1 MLAKLRDRRL
11 LWPTAMTIAGLILLL
26 GLGKW
31 QLDRKAWKEGLI
43 AAISARVDAPAISIE
58 DAFKRVQQSEGQRWD
73 GDALEYVHV
82 RAAGTFDHT
91 QERHVYEPTA
101 DGPGWLVFTPLY
113 LKSEAGQSARADEPC
128 ADRIIVNR
136 GWVPDALKDPVKR
149 AGGQVTN
156 PVEINGLLRKSMPAG
171 FFTPAPDPARNMYYS
186 RDVAAMF
193 GACGAVKDRAFILD
207 EAAETSVAGDWPR
220 GGTTRLEIPNRHLEY
235 AITWFGLAAA
245 LLAVFLAYAVPK
257 LRSLA
262 D

>member
-82 RAAGTFDHT
+82 RAAGTFDHA
-91 QERHVYEPTA
+91 QERHVYEPTP

-113 LKSEAGQSARADEPC
+113 LKSEEKGSSREQEPC
-128 ADRIIVNR
+128 AGRIIVNR
-136 GWVPDALKDPVKR
+136 GWVPDALKDPAKR
-149 AGGQVTN
+149 APGQVTGT
-156 PVEINGLLRKSMPAG
+156 VEIEGLARKSLPG
-171 FFTPAPDPARNMYYS
+171 GVFTPSPDPARNMWYS
-186 RDVAAMF
+186 REVGVLF
-193 GACGAVKDRAFILD
+193 GTCGSTKDKPFILD
-207 EAAETSVAGDWPR
+207 AAAEPAAAGDWPR
-220 GGTTRLEIPNRHLEY
+220 GGGTRLDIPNRHLEY

-245 LLAVFLAYAVPK
+245 LLAVFLAYAIQR
-257 LRSLA
+257 LRQPSE
-262 D
+262 